1 MFSDKKN
8 INVLTSLLVAHGVK
22 RVVVC
27 PGSRNAPI
35 VNNLN
40 ECSDIMCYPATDE
53 RSAGFYALGMALA
66 DDSPVA
72 VCVTSGTALL
82 NLVPAVAEASYR
94 HRGII
99 VISADRPLEW
109 IDQLDGQTLPQSGA
123 FGRYVSKCV
132 SLSEPSN
139 EQEYWYCNRLVNE
152 ALIAVNSH
160 ERKSVHI
167 NVHINEPLFNF
178 SQPTLPVERKISYV
192 PATMNREALMPIAER
207 LLTAQKPLVIIG
219 QTRAYSHEVNEAL
232 KTIGQRAVLIAET
245 LASDVTTHFDLML
258 SRIGKDERYMP
269 DFMLYLGDNI
279 VSKRLKKFLR
289 LAHPAESWA
298 VSEDREI
305 HDTFMHLTGII
316 EADYKDALTA
326 LAEMIAEA
334 DKGQDESSAIA
345 DNSAEYRRMWKEQTA
360 IIDEKI
366 AAFEPRYS
374 QMSVVKEFEESL
386 ADMEYDYQVH
396 YANSSA
402 VRLADIYADHYVWCN
417 RGVNGIEG
425 SLSTAAG
432 FSVAC
437 RDMVFCVIG
446 DLSFFYDQNALW
458 NTNLGGNFRILL
470 LNNGGGGIFYNLK
483 GLKDSD
489 ACEKLVAACHN
500 TTAQGICTQNDIG
513 YVAAHNAEE
522 LHLGIALLLTS
533 DTKRPMMLEVFTD
546 ISADSNALSELVKNI
561 K

>member
-8 INVLTSLLVAHGVK
+8 INILTSLLVAHGVK

-35 VNNLN
+35 VHNLN
-40 ECSDIMCYPATDE
+40 ECDDITCYPVTDE

-82 NLVPAVAEASYR
+82 NVVPAVAEASYR

-123 FGRYVSKCV
+123 FGQYVSKCV
-132 SLSEPSN
+132 SLSEPKN
-139 EQEYWYCNRLVNE
+139 EQEHWYCNRMVNE
-152 ALIAVNSH
+152 ALIAVKTH

-178 SQPTLPVERKISYV
+178 TQQNLPVERKIDYMPS
-192 PATMNREALMPIAER
+192 AMNIEAFRTMAKRMLAAH
-207 LLTAQKPLVIIG
+207 KPMVIIG
-219 QTRAYSHEVNEAL
+219 QTRTRSCEIANAIKVIGR
-232 KTIGQRAVLIAET
+232 KVITISET
-245 LASDVTTHFDLML
+245 LASDVITHFDLML

-269 DFMLYLGDNI
+269 DFVLYLGDNM

-289 LAHPAESWA
+289 LSHPNESWA
-298 VSEDREI
+298 ISEDREI

-316 EADYKDALTA
+316 EADYKEALSV
-326 LAEMIAEA
+326 LAEMINESESNLDGWSDVDKDNAEFR
-334 DKGQDESSAIA
+334 QI
-345 DNSAEYRRMWKEQTA
+345 WHEQTK
-360 IIDEKI
+360 IIDERI
-366 AAFEPRYS
+366 AIYEPQYS
-374 QMSVVKEFEESL
+374 QMSAVKEFEESL
-386 ADMEYDYQVH
+386 ADMDYEYQVH

-402 VRLADIYADHYVWCN
+402 VRLADLYSDHYVWCN

-437 RDMVFCVIG
+437 HDMVFCVIG
-446 DLSFFYDQNALW
+446 DLSFLYDQNALW

-483 GLKDSD
+483 GLKESG
-489 ACEKLVAACHN
+489 ACEKLVAACHT

-513 YVAAHNAEE
+513 YVSARNAEE
-522 LHLGIALLLTS
+522 LRLGIALLLTS
-533 DTKRPMMLEVFTD
+533 DTRRPMLLEVFTD
-546 ISADSNALSELVKNI
+546 ISDDSNTLSELVKNI

>member
-8 INVLTSLLVAHGVK
+8 INILTSLLVVHGVK

-35 VNNLN
+35 VHNFN
-40 ECSDIMCYPATDE
+40 ECDDITCYPVTDE

-82 NLVPAVAEASYR
+82 NVVPAVAEASYR
-94 HRGII
+94 HRGIV

-109 IDQLDGQTLPQSGA
+109 IDQLDGQTLPQNGA

-132 SLSEPSN
+132 SLPEPNN
-139 EQEYWYCNRLVNE
+139 EQEHWYCNRLINE
-152 ALIAVNSH
+152 ALIAVRTH

-178 SQPTLPVERKISYV
+178 TLSKLPVERKIGYV
-192 PATMNREALMPIAER
+192 PSIMNIGALRAIAER
-207 LLTAQKPLVIIG
+207 MLAAHKPMVIVG
-219 QTRAYSHEVNEAL
+219 QTRTRSSEVADAI
-232 KTIGQRAVLIAET
+232 KTIGRKVVVISET
-245 LASDVTTHFDLML
+245 LASDVMTHFDLML

-269 DFMLYLGDNI
+269 DFILYLGDNM

-289 LAHPAESWA
+289 LSHPDESWA
-298 VSEDREI
+298 VSEDHEI
-305 HDTFMHLTGII
+305 HDTFMHLTGLI
-316 EADYKDALTA
+316 EADYIEALNE
-326 LAEMIAEA
+326 LAEMINGMGG
-334 DKGQDESSAIA
+334 KQGCKSYA
-345 DNSAEYRRMWKEQTA
+345 DNNNVEFRQRWKEQIE
-360 IIDEKI
+360 IIDAKI
-366 AAFEPRYS
+366 ASYEPQYS
-374 QMSVVKEFEESL
+374 QMSAVKEFEESL
-386 ADMEYDYQVH
+386 ADMDYGYQVH

-432 FSVAC
+432 FSVVC
-437 RDMVFCVIG
+437 CDMVFCVIG

-483 GLKDSD
+483 GLKESH
-489 ACEKLVAACHN
+489 ACEKLVAACHT

-513 YVAAHNAEE
+513 YVSARNDEE
-522 LHLGIALLLTS
+522 LRLGIAMLLTS
-533 DTKRPMMLEVFTD
+533 ETKRPMLLEVFTD
-546 ISADSNALSELVKNI
+546 ISDDSNALIELVKNI

>member
-8 INVLTSLLVAHGVK
+8 INILTSLLVAHGVK

-35 VNNLN
+35 VHNLN
-40 ECSDIMCYPATDE
+40 ECDDITCYPVTDE
-53 RSAGFYALGMALA
+53 RSAGFYALGMALS
-66 DDSPVA
+66 DDNPVA

-82 NLVPAVAEASYR
+82 NVVPAVAEASYR

-123 FGRYVSKCV
+123 FGSYVSKCV
-132 SLSEPSN
+132 SLFEPNN
-139 EQEYWYCNRLVNE
+139 EQEYWFCNRLVNE
-152 ALIAVNSH
+152 ALIAVQIH

-178 SQPTLPVERKISYV
+178 ILPELPVERKIDYV
-192 PATMNREALMPIAER
+192 PSTMNQEALKMIVERMLVAHKPI
-207 LLTAQKPLVIIG
+207 VIVG
-219 QTRAYSHEVNEAL
+219 QTRARSCEITNAI
-232 KTIGQRAVLIAET
+232 KAIGRRVVVISET
-245 LASDVTTHFDLML
+245 LASDVITHFDLML

-269 DFMLYLGDNI
+269 DFILYFGDNM

-289 LAHPAESWA
+289 LSHPDESWA

-305 HDTFMHLTGII
+305 HDTFMHLTGIV
-316 EADYKDALTA
+316 EADYKEALTA
-326 LAEMIAEA
+326 LAEMISETGS
-334 DKGQDESSAIA
+334 KQDGMSDA
-345 DNSAEYRRMWKEQTA
+345 DNVNTKFRQLWIEQ
-360 IIDEKI
+360 IKVIYEKI
-366 AAFEPRYS
+366 AAYEPQYS
-374 QMSVVKEFEESL
+374 QMSAVKEFEESL
-386 ADMEYDYQVH
+386 ADMDYEYHVH

-402 VRLADIYADHYVWCN
+402 VRLAGIYADHYVWCN

-425 SLSTAAG
+425 CLSTAAG
-432 FSVAC
+432 FSVAS

-458 NTNLGGNFRILL
+458 NTNLGGNFRMML

-483 GLKDSD
+483 GLKESD
-489 ACEKLVAACHN
+489 ACEKYVAGCHK
-500 TTAQGICTQNDIG
+500 TTAQGICMQNDIE
-513 YVAAHNAEE
+513 YVSARNAEE
-522 LHLGIALLLTS
+522 LRLGIAILLTS
-533 DTKRPMMLEVFTD
+533 EAKRPMLLEVFTD
-546 ISADSNALSELVKNI
+546 ISDDSNALSELVKNI

>member
-8 INVLTSLLVAHGVK
+8 INILTSLLVAHGVK

-35 VNNLN
+35 VHNFN
-40 ECSDIMCYPATDE
+40 ECSDIICYPVTDE

-66 DDSPVA
+66 DNSPVA

-82 NLVPAVAEASYR
+82 NVVPAVAEASYR

-123 FGRYVSKCV
+123 FGKYVSKCV
-132 SLSEPSN
+132 SLSEPNN
-139 EQEYWYCNRLVNE
+139 EQEHWYCNRVVNE
-152 ALIAVNSH
+152 ALIAVKTH

-178 SQPTLPVERKISYV
+178 TQQELPLERKISYMPSV
-192 PATMNREALMPIAER
+192 MNLDALRTIAER
-207 LLTAQKPLVIIG
+207 IQAAHKPMIIVG
-219 QTRAYSHEVNEAL
+219 QTRSRNSEVTDAI
-232 KTIGQRAVLIAET
+232 KTIGRKVVTISET
-245 LASDVTTHFDLML
+245 LASDVITHFDLML

-269 DFMLYLGDNI
+269 DFILFLGDNM

-289 LAHPAESWA
+289 LSHPAESWA
-298 VSEDREI
+298 ISEDREI

-316 EADYKDALTA
+316 EADYKEALTA
-326 LAEMIAEA
+326 LAKMINETEGMQDGVSDLDNAEFRH
-334 DKGQDESSAIA
+334 I
-345 DNSAEYRRMWKEQTA
+345 WHEQ
-360 IIDEKI
+360 IKNIDEKI
-366 AAFEPRYS
+366 AAYDPQYS
-374 QMSVVKEFEESL
+374 QMSAVKIFEESL
-386 ADMEYDYQVH
+386 ADMDYEYHVH

-402 VRLADIYADHYVWCN
+402 VRLADIYSDHYVWCN

-437 RDMVFCVIG
+437 HDMVFCVIG
-446 DLSFFYDQNALW
+446 DLCFFYDQNALW
-458 NTNLGGNFRILL
+458 NTNLRGNFRMLL

-483 GLKDSD
+483 GLKESN
-489 ACEKLVAACHN
+489 ACEKLVAACHM

-513 YVAAHNAEE
+513 YMSARNAEE
-522 LHLGIALLLTS
+522 LRFGIAMLLAS
-533 DTKRPMMLEVFTD
+533 DAKRPMLLEVFTD
-546 ISADSNALSELVKNI
+546 ISDDSNALSELVKNI